1 MIRLLGIDLDGTLL
15 DENKQISAANK
26 QAIKDA
32 KEKGVTV
39 VITTGRPYGP
49 AVKEFIAE
57 IGCTTEDDYLITFN
71 GALVYNI
78 GTNEILSRTML
89 RGKDLNILENYAS
102 SLGYKSHY
110 FKEDVLYIRDAN
122 QYSEYVQ
129 DTNKV
134 KAIYGEYPKLNDDDE
149 IVKYSIVGDPKEIKT
164 LRKNLSPE
172 IYANYSVFESYP
184 FILEIVN
191 KNVNKWRALKLLATK
206 LGYSYDE
213 IMTIGDAMNDYEMIE
228 KAEIGVA
235 MANAMDPVLKMAKHI
250 TASNNH
256 SGVARAIWHYIM
268 NRPYKILLVN
278 DDGYDETGIRILK
291 EELSPFG
298 EITII
303 APKKHHSGASV
314 SFSPLHLGLEVLA
327 EDTGVYSVSG
337 TPVDCVTYGLLG
349 FGSDFNLV
357 VSGCNN
363 GQNISYDTLYS
374 GTIGACVEALI
385 KGKAAIAFSTDEEHF
400 SIVKNET
407 KLVFAYILRYDLISK
422 DYILNVNFPLKKF
435 EKSVKIEVTSQYFKN
450 DVYFYDKID
459 NRYYARR
466 NEDFSS
472 APEGTDVYAACHG
485 ITSITPLQ
493 PSYFDERKVNILK
506 DKVAKAKF

>member
-15 DENKQISAANK
+15 DENKHISAANK

-49 AVKEFIAE
+49 AVKEFINE
-57 IGCTTEDDYLITFN
+57 IGCISEDDYLITFN
-71 GALVYNI
+71 GALIYNV
-78 GTNEILSRTML
+78 GTNQILSRTVL
-89 RGKDLNILENYAS
+89 NGNDLTTLDNYA
-102 SLGYKSHY
+102 LEHGFKSHY
-110 FKEDVLYIRDAN
+110 FTDDTLFIRDAN

-129 DTNKV
+129 DTNQA
-134 KAIYGEYPKLNDDDE
+134 KAVYGAYAKLGSKDE
-149 IVKYSIVGDPKEIKT
+149 IVKYSFVGDSKDIKT
-164 LRKNLSPE
+164 LRKNLPAE
-172 IYANYSVFESYP
+172 IYDNYSVFESYP

-191 KNVNKWRALKLLATK
+191 KKVNKWNALKFIGKK
-206 LGYSYDE
+206 LGYDPSE
-213 IMTIGDAMNDYEMIE
+213 IMTIGDAMNDYEMID

-278 DDGYDETGIRILK
+278 DDGYDQIGIRILK

-327 EDTGVYSVSG
+327 EEKGVYSVSG
-337 TPVDCVTYGLLG
+337 TPADCVTYGLIG
-349 FGSDFNLV
+349 FGTDFNLV

-363 GQNISYDTLYS
+363 GQNISYDTVYS

-385 KGKAAIAFSTDEEHF
+385 KGKPAIAFSTDEEHF
-400 SIVKNET
+400 DIVKKET
-407 KLVFAYILRYDLISK
+407 KMVFAYILRYGLISK
-422 DYILNVNFPLKKF
+422 DCILNVNFPLKKF
-435 EKSVKIEVTSQYFKN
+435 DKSSKIEVVSQYIKN
-450 DVYFYDKID
+450 DTYFYDKID

-466 NEDFSS
+466 IEDFAS

-493 PSYFDERKVNILK
+493 PSYFDDRKVAVLK
-506 DKVAKAKF
+506 EKVSKSKF